1 MTHAVKLIARAL
13 LIWVIEAV
21 GLAIVL
27 RFLPGVT
34 INTWSSAFGAVLVI
48 ALLNALIRPV
58 ILLISAKLGIIVF
71 GVAALFLN
79 AFLILLADALLPGF
93 SVDGLWT
100 AFLLAIGLALVTA
113 ALSAMLCINDD
124 DSFYRNVIRRLARRK
139 VPTEGLDRPGTV
151 VIQID
156 GLAEPLLRRAFAE
169 RRMPTLQAW
178 LSSGSHRL
186 SGWECQIPSMTTAS
200 QAGVLHGDYS
210 DLPAFYW
217 YQKEDR
223 RLMASGSPGDLHD
236 VERRISTGQGLLA
249 GHGWTVMALF
259 SGDAER
265 AIMTTTKSIN
275 DDGKLTVDPSDFYA
289 YLFDPYNLYRGIAG
303 LVGAAVV
310 ECWQALRQHVED
322 VQPRTHRAGKFAIQR
337 GVCNVVA
344 RDMTTWGVV
353 LAMYRA
359 QPVVFCNYLG
369 YDEVGHYA
377 GPETHDAMDTLPGID
392 RQIRQLVRAARE
404 APRNYQFVVYS
415 DHGQTTA
422 PLFEKVYG
430 KPLQELVREL
440 IQAESAVQISG
451 ARDEGLAH
459 VSSFLNGLVQGQG
472 LMAKGTRRLIGK
484 QNDAGPVEL
493 APTEKY
499 GEQAAAA
506 EVVVTSS
513 GNLGHVYFAQVPER
527 LTVEQI
533 AVAYPGLVEA
543 LVGHPGVEFLIV
555 VSETRG
561 PIVIGKHGIR
571 ELDPDIVVEG
581 DDPLAPFT
589 PHTAG
594 FLCRLARFPHSGDV
608 MVMGK
613 YDAST
618 GQVITMDE
626 LVGAHGGVG
635 GMQTE
640 PFVMFPAGWTDR
652 PPEIIGADG
661 LHHFLLRYIRGETNG
676 AAAHDVGQNGATVHD
691 VEQNGAV
698 AHDVERDGGRT
709 HAVEQ
714 NGAVTRDEATA
725 STTRVGPDTPT

>member
-1 MTHAVKLIARAL
+1 LKLVGRVA
-13 LIWVIEAV
+13 LIWVVEAV

-34 INTWSSAFGAVLVI
+34 VRDWPSAFGAVLVI

-71 GVAALFLN
+71 GAVALFLN
-79 AFLILLADALLPGF
+79 AVLILLASYLLPGF
-93 SVDGLWT
+93 SVDGFWT

-113 ALSAMLCINDD
+113 VLSWVLSINDD

-139 VPTEGLDRPGTV
+139 VPTEGLNQPGTV

-156 GLAEPLLRRAFAE
+156 GLAEPILRRAFAE
-169 RRMPTLQAW
+169 GRMPTLQSW
-178 LSSGSHRL
+178 LTSGSHRL
-186 SGWECQIPSMTTAS
+186 AGWECQIPSMTTAS

-223 RLMASGSPGDLHD
+223 RLMASGRPGDLHD
-236 VERRISTGQGLLA
+236 VEKRISTGQGLLA
-249 GHGWTVMALF
+249 GHGWSVMALF

-265 AIMTTTKSIN
+265 AIMTTTTSV
-275 DDGKLTVDPSDFYA
+275 DDAGKLTVDPSDFYA

-303 LVGAAVV
+303 LVAAALV
-310 ECWQALRQHVED
+310 ECWQALRQHMKN
-322 VQPRTHRAGKFAIQR
+322 VQPRTRRAGKFAIQR
-337 GVCNVVA
+337 GVCNQVA

-359 QPVVFCNYLG
+359 QPVIFCNYLG

-377 GPETHDAMDTLPGID
+377 GPETLDAMGTLPGID
-392 RQIRQLVRAARE
+392 RQFRQLERAARE
-404 APRNYQFVVYS
+404 APRRYQFVVYS
-415 DHGQTTA
+415 DHGQTTGF
-422 PLFEKVYG
+422 LFQTVYG
-430 KPLQELVREL
+430 KPLEEVVREL
-440 IQAESAVQISG
+440 INAESAVQLSG
-451 ARDEGLAH
+451 ARDEGLGH
-459 VSSFLNGLVQGQG
+459 VSTFLSGLVQGQN
-472 LMAKGTRRLIGK
+472 LVAKGTRKLIGK
-484 QNDAGPVEL
+484 QDDTGPVEL
-493 APTEKY
+493 APTAQY
-499 GEQAAAA
+499 SEQAQQA

-527 LTVEQI
+527 LSAEQI
-533 AVAYPGLVEA
+533 AVAYPGLIEA
-543 LVGHPGVEFLIV
+543 LVGHDGIEYVIV

-561 PIVIGKHGIR
+561 PIVIGEHGIR
-571 ELDPDIVVEG
+571 ELDPDRVVEG
-581 DDPLAPFT
+581 EDPLAPYS

-618 GQVITMDE
+618 GQCITMDE

-635 GMQTE
+635 GMQTQ
-640 PFVMFPAGWTDR
+640 PFVLYPAGWTDR

-661 LHHFLLRYIRGETNG
+661 LHHFLLRHIRGRENG
-676 AAAHDVGQNGATVHD
+676 SSPRDAERPADLGQEAVPSVPGQRSDGLTDSAA
-691 VEQNGAV
+691 
-698 AHDVERDGGRT
+698 RP
-709 HAVEQ
+709 
-714 NGAVTRDEATA
+714 
-725 STTRVGPDTPT
+725 S